1 MCAPHTHAGRPICSR
16 PPRSLCICIYIHI
29 CICQSPILS
38 YKSLSSGWGSTHCSR
53 HRMLHPSPIPC
64 GEPLAPHRIYRHRRQ
79 LAGRHGSYLG
89 RINENELIFHCL
101 YCLFPIAYILP
112 ILLVAYSPAETQI
125 SFAKLPFQAYFL
137 SSPSSSSPA
146 PPPMGPPAPTG
157 PWLPAEGAVATSMA
171 TATWA
176 ECHN

>member
-101 YCLFPIAYILP
+101 YCLFPIAYIAYIACCLFP
-112 ILLVAYSPAETQI
+112 CRDTNKFRQVAFPGILLVAIPVVVVSCSTSHHGP
-125 SFAKLPFQAYFL
+125 
-137 SSPSSSSPA
+137 SSPN
-146 PPPMGPPAPTG
+146 
-157 PWLPAEGAVATSMA
+157 GA
-171 TATWA
+171 
-176 ECHN
+176 